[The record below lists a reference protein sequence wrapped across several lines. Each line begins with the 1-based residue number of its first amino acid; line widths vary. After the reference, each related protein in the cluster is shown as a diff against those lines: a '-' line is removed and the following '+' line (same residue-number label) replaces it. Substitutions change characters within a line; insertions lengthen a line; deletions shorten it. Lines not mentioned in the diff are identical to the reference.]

1 MSAARV
7 SKVSVIRKKLL
18 TTITAINL
26 VAAGTA
32 KSQLDFLLGSVIVFS
47 SMTRGFL

>member
-7 SKVSVIRKKLL
+7 SKVSVIRKKEEVLL

-32 KSQLDFLLGSVIVFS
+32 KSQLDFLLCSVIVFA
-47 SMTRGFL
+47 TLQ